1 MADSKAKRPPIELGR
16 FGNKIS
22 QLSVFRQLSYI
33 DDEKQGV
40 GYKICQILEVILVIL
55 LIILAWGLLSLP
67 VIFYFLDIQEVS
79 Q

>member
-1 MADSKAKRPPIELGR
+1 MADSKTKRPPIELGR
-16 FGNKIS
+16 FGKKIS

-55 LIILAWGLLSLP
+55 LIFIAWGLLSLP